1 MLDDADALSG
11 DQVHVA
17 EPACLDGSAG
27 DCRRDVRLDGL
38 AAKAAAKAARQVKRP
53 PAPSAPTVLGRGLPQ
68 SDHPAGILTCIK
80 TGAPR
85 HR

>member
-1 MLDDADALSG
+1 MIDDADALSG
-11 DQVHVA
+11 DQIHVA

-27 DCRRDVRLDGL
+27 DCRRDVRLDAL

-53 PAPSAPTVLGRGLPQ
+53 PAPSAPTVLGRGLPR